1 MVEAALYQDGVRV
14 STPASLADTFRELRE
29 QQDGMAWIG
38 LARPTEA
45 EILSLAAEFDLHPL
59 AVEDAMEAHQRPKLE
74 RYGDTLFVVLRA
86 ARYLDAPEE
95 VDFGELHVFVGPDFL
110 ITVRHGAAPD
120 LSAVR
125 RRMEE
130 TPELLK
136 LGPEA
141 VLYAIL
147 DAVVD
152 GYAPVVAGVQNDID
166 EIETEVFRGDPEVSR
181 RIYELSREMVEFQR
195 ATRPLVGMLHGLMA
209 GFAKYGTDEELQ
221 RYLRDVAD
229 HVTHTSERVD
239 GFRQALTD
247 ILTVNATLVTQQQN
261 AEMRALAEA
270 GFEQNE
276 EIKKIS
282 SWAAILFAPT
292 LVGTIYGMNFE
303 HMPELQLELRI
314 PLRDRP
320 DGGGLRQFV
329 RDFQAA
335 GLALTTSCRA
345 QFFCGLCSRIG
356 ATIRPPGRHR
366 PGSSSAGE
374 AAGGTAGSWET
385 AAAGA
390 WTRHEATARTTRP
403 ARGSLPQPGP
413 APPAVAG
420 AAHPRRPHRAHRMGR
435 RLPPA
440 RLPHPGSRVT
450 DMPELHTRLL
460 ADVIALGSPYPLV
473 LTGGYAVRAH
483 HLINRPS
490 QDLDVATENPAP
502 MADIAATLPPAW
514 KQLDVLVRPGRGQEP
529 TRHGVRLCRGRCEAV
544 FGTGESQVAD
554 WGVDAPG
561 TGSTSHLCSA
571 SPLRGL
577 GTRTVPVSGEAGAIT
592 RFLSRRV

>member
-1 MVEAALYQDGVRV
+1 MAERRDRRPSSPQKRTSWLRPAAPSPASPGEPASPPSPSTEPADAPANHRSVVEAALYRDGHRV
-14 STPASLADTFRELRE
+14 ASPATLAETFRQLRE
-29 QQDGMAWIG
+29 QCDGMAWIG
-38 LARPTEA
+38 LHRPTEA
-45 EILSLAAEFDLHPL
+45 ELHSLAAEFDLHPL
-59 AVEDAMEAHQRPKLE
+59 AVEDALEAHQRPKLE

-110 ITVRHGAAPD
+110 ITVRHAAAPD

-130 TPELLK
+130 TPDLLK

-152 GYAPVVAGVQNDID
+152 GYAPVVDGVQTDID

-239 GFRQALTD
+239 GFRQALTE

-303 HMPELQLELRI
+303 
-314 PLRDRP
+314 
-320 DGGGLRQFV
+320 
-329 RDFQAA
+329 
-335 GLALTTSCRA
+335 
-345 QFFCGLCSRIG
+345 
-356 ATIRPPGRHR
+356 
-366 PGSSSAGE
+366 
-374 AAGGTAGSWET
+374 
-385 AAAGA
+385 
-390 WTRHEATARTTRP
+390 
-403 ARGSLPQPGP
+403 
-413 APPAVAG
+413 
-420 AAHPRRPHRAHRMGR
+420 
-435 RLPPA
+435 
-440 RLPHPGSRVT
+440 
-450 DMPELHTRLL
+450 DMPELKW
-460 ADVIALGSPYPLV
+460 A
-473 LTGGYAVRAH
+473 GGYPFAIVLMAVVCTSLYVIFKKR
-483 HLINRPS
+483 
-490 QDLDVATENPAP
+490 
-502 MADIAATLPPAW
+502 
-514 KQLDVLVRPGRGQEP
+514 
-529 TRHGVRLCRGRCEAV
+529 
-544 FGTGESQVAD
+544 D
-554 WGVDAPG
+554 W
-561 TGSTSHLCSA
+561 L
-571 SPLRGL
+571 
-577 GTRTVPVSGEAGAIT
+577 
-592 RFLSRRV
+592 

>member
-1 MVEAALYQDGVRV
+1 MSERRARPAAKNAFRKSVWRRALIPPSTPPQTPEPASEPPAAETAEPPSIVQAALYRDGVRV
-14 STPASLADTFRELRE
+14 SSPATLAETFRELRE
-29 QQDGMAWIG
+29 QRSGMAWIG
-38 LARPTEA
+38 LARPPES
-45 EILSLAAEFDLHPL
+45 ELLSLAAEFDLHPL
-59 AVEDAMEAHQRPKLE
+59 SVEDAMEAHQRPKLE

-95 VDFGELHVFVGPDFL
+95 VDFGELHVFVGPDFV

-125 RRMEE
+125 NRMEKS
-130 TPELLK
+130 PELLK

-195 ATRPLVGMLHGLMA
+195 ATRPLVGMLHALMA

-292 LVGTIYGMNFE
+292 LVGTIYGMNFD
-303 HMPELQLELRI
+303 HMPELSWSFGYPFAIGLMGVVCVSLYVI
-314 PLRDRP
+314 FKHRDW
-320 DGGGLRQFV
+320 L
-329 RDFQAA
+329 
-335 GLALTTSCRA
+335 
-345 QFFCGLCSRIG
+345 
-356 ATIRPPGRHR
+356 
-366 PGSSSAGE
+366 
-374 AAGGTAGSWET
+374 
-385 AAAGA
+385 
-390 WTRHEATARTTRP
+390 
-403 ARGSLPQPGP
+403 
-413 APPAVAG
+413 
-420 AAHPRRPHRAHRMGR
+420 
-435 RLPPA
+435 
-440 RLPHPGSRVT
+440 
-450 DMPELHTRLL
+450 
-460 ADVIALGSPYPLV
+460 
-473 LTGGYAVRAH
+473 
-483 HLINRPS
+483 
-490 QDLDVATENPAP
+490 
-502 MADIAATLPPAW
+502 
-514 KQLDVLVRPGRGQEP
+514 
-529 TRHGVRLCRGRCEAV
+529 
-544 FGTGESQVAD
+544 
-554 WGVDAPG
+554 
-561 TGSTSHLCSA
+561 
-571 SPLRGL
+571 
-577 GTRTVPVSGEAGAIT
+577 
-592 RFLSRRV
+592 

>member
-1 MVEAALYQDGVRV
+1 MNGRGERESGQSPPPSKKHSWRRQLAPPPTPPTPTPTAAAAPASPGPVRHDHRSVVESALYRDGRRV
-14 STPASLADTFRELRE
+14 SSPDTLAETFRRLRE
-29 QQDGMAWIG
+29 TPDGMAWIG
-38 LARPTEA
+38 LHRPSETEL
-45 EILSLAAEFDLHPL
+45 ISLAEEFDLHPL

-74 RYGDTLFVVLRA
+74 RYGETLFVVLRA

-95 VDFGELHVFVGPDFL
+95 VDFGELHVFIGRDFL

-125 RRMEE
+125 RRMEA
-130 TPELLK
+130 TPELLA

-152 GYAPVVAGVQNDID
+152 GYVPVVSGVQNDID

-181 RIYELSREMVEFQR
+181 RIYELSREIVEFQR

-239 GFRQALTD
+239 GFRQALTE

-303 HMPELQLELRI
+303 NMPELK
-314 PLRDRP
+314 
-320 DGGGLRQFV
+320 
-329 RDFQAA
+329 
-335 GLALTTSCRA
+335 
-345 QFFCGLCSRIG
+345 
-356 ATIRPPGRHR
+356 
-366 PGSSSAGE
+366 
-374 AAGGTAGSWET
+374 W
-385 AAAGA
+385 
-390 WTRHEATARTTRP
+390 
-403 ARGSLPQPGP
+403 
-413 APPAVAG
+413 VAG
-420 AAHPRRPHRAHRMGR
+420 YPFAILLMAGVCVSLYFIFKRR
-435 RLPPA
+435 
-440 RLPHPGSRVT
+440 
-450 DMPELHTRLL
+450 
-460 ADVIALGSPYPLV
+460 
-473 LTGGYAVRAH
+473 
-483 HLINRPS
+483 
-490 QDLDVATENPAP
+490 
-502 MADIAATLPPAW
+502 
-514 KQLDVLVRPGRGQEP
+514 
-529 TRHGVRLCRGRCEAV
+529 
-544 FGTGESQVAD
+544 D
-554 WGVDAPG
+554 W
-561 TGSTSHLCSA
+561 L
-571 SPLRGL
+571 
-577 GTRTVPVSGEAGAIT
+577 
-592 RFLSRRV
+592 

>member
-1 MVEAALYQDGVRV
+1 MSQRRARPAPKQAMKSVWRRAVTPSQPPAPQPPEPASPPAKPDPSEVVSVVQAALYRDGVRV
-14 STPASLADTFRELRE
+14 STPATLADTYHELRD
-29 QQDGMAWIG
+29 QPSGMAWIG

-45 EILSLAAEFDLHPL
+45 ELLSLAAEFDLHPL
-59 AVEDAMEAHQRPKLE
+59 SVEDAMEAHQRPKLE

-95 VDFGELHVFVGPDFL
+95 VDFGELHVFVGPDFV

-152 GYAPVVAGVQNDID
+152 GYEPVVAGVQIDID
-166 EIETEVFRGDPEVSR
+166 EIETEVFRGDPAVSR

-209 GFAKYGTDEELQ
+209 GFSKYGTDEELQ

-239 GFRQALTD
+239 SFRQALTE

-292 LVGTIYGMNFE
+292 LVGTVYGMNFR
-303 HMPELQLELRI
+303 HMPELHWVLGY
-314 PLRDRP
+314 P
-320 DGGGLRQFV
+320 F
-329 RDFQAA
+329 A
-335 GLALTTSCRA
+335 
-345 QFFCGLCSRIG
+345 
-356 ATIRPPGRHR
+356 
-366 PGSSSAGE
+366 
-374 AAGGTAGSWET
+374 
-385 AAAGA
+385 
-390 WTRHEATARTTRP
+390 
-403 ARGSLPQPGP
+403 
-413 APPAVAG
+413 
-420 AAHPRRPHRAHRMGR
+420 
-435 RLPPA
+435 
-440 RLPHPGSRVT
+440 
-450 DMPELHTRLL
+450 
-460 ADVIALGSPYPLV
+460 IAL
-473 LTGGYAVRAH
+473 
-483 HLINRPS
+483 
-490 QDLDVATENPAP
+490 
-502 MADIAATLPPAW
+502 M
-514 KQLDVLVRPGRGQEP
+514 
-529 TRHGVRLCRGRCEAV
+529 GVVCASLYVIFKRR
-544 FGTGESQVAD
+544 D
-554 WGVDAPG
+554 W
-561 TGSTSHLCSA
+561 L
-571 SPLRGL
+571 
-577 GTRTVPVSGEAGAIT
+577 
-592 RFLSRRV
+592 

>member
-1 MVEAALYQDGVRV
+1 MPERKNPKKSAWRRALTPPPAQHPDDRVTARAEASGGEPEPASIVQAALYRDGVRV
-14 STPASLADTFRELRE
+14 SAPATLADTFRELRE
-29 QQDGMAWIG
+29 QPSGMAWIG

-45 EILSLAAEFDLHPL
+45 ELLSLAAEFDLHPL

-74 RYGDTLFVVLRA
+74 RYGGTLFVVLRA

-95 VDFGELHVFVGPDFL
+95 VDFGELHVFVGPDFV

-125 RRMEE
+125 HRMEQ
-130 TPELLK
+130 TPELLG

-152 GYAPVVAGVQNDID
+152 GYAPVVSGVQNDID

-195 ATRPLVGMLHGLMA
+195 ATRPLVGMLHSLIA

-303 HMPELQLELRI
+303 HMPEL
-314 PLRDRP
+314 
-320 DGGGLRQFV
+320 
-329 RDFQAA
+329 
-335 GLALTTSCRA
+335 
-345 QFFCGLCSRIG
+345 
-356 ATIRPPGRHR
+356 H
-366 PGSSSAGE
+366 
-374 AAGGTAGSWET
+374 W
-385 AAAGA
+385 
-390 WTRHEATARTTRP
+390 
-403 ARGSLPQPGP
+403 
-413 APPAVAG
+413 
-420 AAHPRRPHRAHRMGR
+420 
-435 RLPPA
+435 
-440 RLPHPGSRVT
+440 
-450 DMPELHTRLL
+450 
-460 ADVIALGSPYPLV
+460 
-473 LTGGYAVRAH
+473 
-483 HLINRPS
+483 
-490 QDLDVATENPAP
+490 
-502 MADIAATLPPAW
+502 
-514 KQLDVLVRPGRGQEP
+514 
-529 TRHGVRLCRGRCEAV
+529 V
-544 FGTGESQVAD
+544 FGYPFAIVLMAVVCTGLYVVFKRRD
-554 WGVDAPG
+554 W
-561 TGSTSHLCSA
+561 L
-571 SPLRGL
+571 
-577 GTRTVPVSGEAGAIT
+577 
-592 RFLSRRV
+592 

>member
-1 MVEAALYQDGVRV
+1 MPERRARPVPATRGNRKPLWRRVAAPTTEPPSDPPAPGPAPADAKTDAVEPGSVVQAALYRDGVRV
-14 STPASLADTFRELRE
+14 ATPATLADTFRELRD
-29 QQDGMAWIG
+29 QPDGMAWIG
-38 LARPTEA
+38 LARPTES

-74 RYGDTLFVVLRA
+74 RYGETLFVVLRA
-86 ARYLDAPEE
+86 ARYLDASEE
-95 VDFGELHVFVGPDFL
+95 VDFGELHVFLGPDFL

-130 TPELLK
+130 SPELLS

-152 GYAPVVAGVQNDID
+152 GYAPVVSGVQNDID
-166 EIETEVFRGDPEVSR
+166 EIETEVFGGDPWVSR

-209 GFAKYGTDEELQ
+209 GFAKYGTDDELQ

-292 LVGTIYGMNFE
+292 LVGTIYGMNFT
-303 HMPELQLELRI
+303 HMPELHWVLGY
-314 PLRDRP
+314 P
-320 DGGGLRQFV
+320 F
-329 RDFQAA
+329 
-335 GLALTTSCRA
+335 
-345 QFFCGLCSRIG
+345 
-356 ATIRPPGRHR
+356 
-366 PGSSSAGE
+366 
-374 AAGGTAGSWET
+374 
-385 AAAGA
+385 
-390 WTRHEATARTTRP
+390 
-403 ARGSLPQPGP
+403 
-413 APPAVAG
+413 AVALM
-420 AAHPRRPHRAHRMGR
+420 AVVCTSLYVIFKRR
-435 RLPPA
+435 
-440 RLPHPGSRVT
+440 
-450 DMPELHTRLL
+450 
-460 ADVIALGSPYPLV
+460 
-473 LTGGYAVRAH
+473 
-483 HLINRPS
+483 
-490 QDLDVATENPAP
+490 
-502 MADIAATLPPAW
+502 
-514 KQLDVLVRPGRGQEP
+514 
-529 TRHGVRLCRGRCEAV
+529 
-544 FGTGESQVAD
+544 D
-554 WGVDAPG
+554 W
-561 TGSTSHLCSA
+561 L
-571 SPLRGL
+571 
-577 GTRTVPVSGEAGAIT
+577 
-592 RFLSRRV
+592 

>member
-1 MVEAALYQDGVRV
+1 MSERRARPAAKSSAAKGSRRPAWRRALTPPSAPPRTEAPGAEPPAPETAEPPSIVQAALYRDGVRV
-14 STPASLADTFRELRE
+14 SSPATLADTFRELRE
-29 QQDGMAWIG
+29 QPSGMAWIG
-38 LARPTEA
+38 LARPTES
-45 EILSLAAEFDLHPL
+45 ELLSLAAEFDLHPL
-59 AVEDAMEAHQRPKLE
+59 SVEDAMEAHQRPKLE

-95 VDFGELHVFVGPDFL
+95 VDFGELHVFVGPDFV

-125 RRMEE
+125 HRMEKA
-130 TPELLK
+130 PELLS

-152 GYAPVVAGVQNDID
+152 GYAPVVSGVQNDID

-195 ATRPLVGMLHGLMA
+195 ATRPLVGMLHSLMA

-292 LVGTIYGMNFE
+292 LVGTVYGMNFD
-303 HMPELQLELRI
+303 HMPELHWGFGYPFAILLMAAVCIGLYVIFKR
-314 PLRDRP
+314 RDW
-320 DGGGLRQFV
+320 L
-329 RDFQAA
+329 
-335 GLALTTSCRA
+335 
-345 QFFCGLCSRIG
+345 
-356 ATIRPPGRHR
+356 
-366 PGSSSAGE
+366 
-374 AAGGTAGSWET
+374 
-385 AAAGA
+385 
-390 WTRHEATARTTRP
+390 
-403 ARGSLPQPGP
+403 
-413 APPAVAG
+413 
-420 AAHPRRPHRAHRMGR
+420 
-435 RLPPA
+435 
-440 RLPHPGSRVT
+440 
-450 DMPELHTRLL
+450 
-460 ADVIALGSPYPLV
+460 
-473 LTGGYAVRAH
+473 
-483 HLINRPS
+483 
-490 QDLDVATENPAP
+490 
-502 MADIAATLPPAW
+502 
-514 KQLDVLVRPGRGQEP
+514 
-529 TRHGVRLCRGRCEAV
+529 
-544 FGTGESQVAD
+544 
-554 WGVDAPG
+554 
-561 TGSTSHLCSA
+561 
-571 SPLRGL
+571 
-577 GTRTVPVSGEAGAIT
+577 
-592 RFLSRRV
+592 

>member
-1 MVEAALYQDGVRV
+1 MSERRARPASKNPMKSAWRRALTPPSPPEQPPAPPARSATPDSSEVASVVQAALYRDGVRV
-14 STPASLADTFRELRE
+14 SSPATLAETYRELRD
-29 QQDGMAWIG
+29 QPSGMAWIG

-45 EILSLAAEFDLHPL
+45 ELLSLAAEFDLHPL

-95 VDFGELHVFVGPDFL
+95 VDFGELHVFVGPDFV

-152 GYAPVVAGVQNDID
+152 GYEPVVVGVQNDID

-209 GFAKYGTDEELQ
+209 GFSKYGTDEELQ

-239 GFRQALTD
+239 GFRQALTE

-292 LVGTIYGMNFE
+292 LVGTIYGMNFK
-303 HMPELQLELRI
+303 HMPELHW
-314 PLRDRP
+314 
-320 DGGGLRQFV
+320 V
-329 RDFQAA
+329 
-335 GLALTTSCRA
+335 
-345 QFFCGLCSRIG
+345 
-356 ATIRPPGRHR
+356 
-366 PGSSSAGE
+366 
-374 AAGGTAGSWET
+374 
-385 AAAGA
+385 
-390 WTRHEATARTTRP
+390 
-403 ARGSLPQPGP
+403 
-413 APPAVAG
+413 
-420 AAHPRRPHRAHRMGR
+420 
-435 RLPPA
+435 
-440 RLPHPGSRVT
+440 
-450 DMPELHTRLL
+450 
-460 ADVIALGSPYPLV
+460 LGYP
-473 LTGGYAVRAH
+473 
-483 HLINRPS
+483 
-490 QDLDVATENPAP
+490 
-502 MADIAATLPPAW
+502 
-514 KQLDVLVRPGRGQEP
+514 
-529 TRHGVRLCRGRCEAV
+529 
-544 FGTGESQVAD
+544 F
-554 WGVDAPG
+554 
-561 TGSTSHLCSA
+561 
-571 SPLRGL
+571 
-577 GTRTVPVSGEAGAIT
+577 AIT
-592 RFLSRRV
+592 LMGIVCTSLYVIFKRRDWL

>member
-1 MVEAALYQDGVRV
+1 MPQRRARPADKDQPARPPRPANHTPRRSVWRRALAPVQPAGPQPPGADTPPEPGEPAEVASVVEAALYRDGVRV
-14 STPASLADTFRELRE
+14 SSPATLADTYRELRE
-29 QQDGMAWIG
+29 RPAGMAWIG
-38 LARPTEA
+38 LARPTDGE
-45 EILSLAAEFDLHPL
+45 LHSLAVEFDLHPL

-86 ARYLDAPEE
+86 ARYLDAPEQVE
-95 VDFGELHVFVGPDFL
+95 FGELHVFVGPDFV

-130 TPELLK
+130 SPELLK

-239 GFRQALTD
+239 TFRQALTE

-261 AEMRALAEA
+261 TEMRALAEA

-292 LVGTIYGMNFE
+292 LVGTIYGMNFT
-303 HMPELQLELRI
+303 HMPELDWSFGYPFAIGLMGVVCVSLYVIFKR
-314 PLRDRP
+314 RDW
-320 DGGGLRQFV
+320 L
-329 RDFQAA
+329 
-335 GLALTTSCRA
+335 
-345 QFFCGLCSRIG
+345 
-356 ATIRPPGRHR
+356 
-366 PGSSSAGE
+366 
-374 AAGGTAGSWET
+374 
-385 AAAGA
+385 
-390 WTRHEATARTTRP
+390 
-403 ARGSLPQPGP
+403 
-413 APPAVAG
+413 
-420 AAHPRRPHRAHRMGR
+420 
-435 RLPPA
+435 
-440 RLPHPGSRVT
+440 
-450 DMPELHTRLL
+450 
-460 ADVIALGSPYPLV
+460 
-473 LTGGYAVRAH
+473 
-483 HLINRPS
+483 
-490 QDLDVATENPAP
+490 
-502 MADIAATLPPAW
+502 
-514 KQLDVLVRPGRGQEP
+514 
-529 TRHGVRLCRGRCEAV
+529 
-544 FGTGESQVAD
+544 
-554 WGVDAPG
+554 
-561 TGSTSHLCSA
+561 
-571 SPLRGL
+571 
-577 GTRTVPVSGEAGAIT
+577 
-592 RFLSRRV
+592 

>member
-1 MVEAALYQDGVRV
+1 MADRRARPAPKDAGPDSKGNRKPVWRRALPPPSTPPAGPTPPKPTARDTAERAASVVEAALYQDGVRV
-14 STPASLADTFRELRE
+14 SSPDTLAETYRELRE
-29 QQDGMAWIG
+29 APSGMAWIG
-38 LARPTEA
+38 LARPTEG
-45 EILSLAAEFDLHPL
+45 ELLSLAAEFDLHPL

-86 ARYLDAPEE
+86 ARYLDAQEE
-95 VDFGELHVFVGPDFL
+95 VDFGELHVFVGPDFV

-152 GYAPVVAGVQNDID
+152 GYAPVVAGVQNDVD

-209 GFAKYGTDEELQ
+209 GFTKYETDEELQ

-239 GFRQALTD
+239 GFRQALTE

-292 LVGTIYGMNFE
+292 LVGTIYGMNFR
-303 HMPELQLELRI
+303 HMPELGWSFGYPFAICLMGVVCVSLYVIFKR
-314 PLRDRP
+314 RDW
-320 DGGGLRQFV
+320 L
-329 RDFQAA
+329 
-335 GLALTTSCRA
+335 
-345 QFFCGLCSRIG
+345 
-356 ATIRPPGRHR
+356 
-366 PGSSSAGE
+366 
-374 AAGGTAGSWET
+374 
-385 AAAGA
+385 
-390 WTRHEATARTTRP
+390 
-403 ARGSLPQPGP
+403 
-413 APPAVAG
+413 
-420 AAHPRRPHRAHRMGR
+420 
-435 RLPPA
+435 
-440 RLPHPGSRVT
+440 
-450 DMPELHTRLL
+450 
-460 ADVIALGSPYPLV
+460 
-473 LTGGYAVRAH
+473 
-483 HLINRPS
+483 
-490 QDLDVATENPAP
+490 
-502 MADIAATLPPAW
+502 
-514 KQLDVLVRPGRGQEP
+514 
-529 TRHGVRLCRGRCEAV
+529 
-544 FGTGESQVAD
+544 
-554 WGVDAPG
+554 
-561 TGSTSHLCSA
+561 
-571 SPLRGL
+571 
-577 GTRTVPVSGEAGAIT
+577 
-592 RFLSRRV
+592 